1 MAFVM
6 FATLVV
12 VRAVV
17 LVVLLYVLV
26 RRWL

>member
-12 VRAVV
+12 VGTVV
-17 LVVLLYVLV
+17 LVVLLYVLA